1 MQEIMLEHDVNQISG
16 KQLQIHTAN
25 IPILKTP
32 SISSNRAVS

>member
-1 MQEIMLEHDVNQISG
+1 MLEHYANQTLG

-25 IPILKTP
+25 ISIFKSP